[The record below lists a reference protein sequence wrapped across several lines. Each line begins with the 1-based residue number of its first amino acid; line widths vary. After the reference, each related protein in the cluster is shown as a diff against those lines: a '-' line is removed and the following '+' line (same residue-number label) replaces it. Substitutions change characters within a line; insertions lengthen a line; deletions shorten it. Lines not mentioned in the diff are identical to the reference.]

1 MRIEI
6 SVSVHNPQSKIRNCM
21 VDIPFWNRE
30 VETAERSRLQELQ
43 LQRLKTIIGW
53 ALKTPFYKRRLSQA
67 GIRSPEEVRSL
78 QDLHRVPFTT
88 KDDLRQNFPRG
99 LLAVEMREVIRIH
112 SSSGT
117 TGIPTVIYF
126 TRDDVDNW
134 TDLLARSIVGTG
146 AVPDDIFQNMMTY
159 GMFTG
164 GLGLHY
170 GAERVGM
177 TVIPIGG
184 GNTKRQI
191 QTMRDFQ
198 TTVVHVTP
206 SYLLHMHTK
215 LGEDGI
221 GRKDLALRKA
231 FIGAEPHSEN
241 TRRKLQDLLQI
252 DAYNSYGLSELNGPG
267 VAFECV
273 CKKDMHLWED
283 AYIAEI
289 IDPKTGEVLRDG
301 QEGELVL
308 TNLVRR
314 AMPILRYRTRDLA
327 FLHPEGC
334 DCGRTHRRL
343 SRILGR
349 TDDML
354 IINGVNVFPSQIEEK
369 IMKIPEVATNYQI
382 HVDKKGALDRL
393 TVKVEIYPKLFLGDV
408 AKLEMLR
415 DKIKQELQ
423 ASIVIA
429 PGIELHEPGSL
440 PVFEG
445 KAKRVVDERPKD

>member
-1 MRIEI
+1 MA
-6 SVSVHNPQSKIRNCM
+6 
-21 VDIPFWNRE
+21 DTPFWNRE
-30 VETAERSRLQELQ
+30 VETLERSRLETLQ
-43 LQRLKTIIGW
+43 LERLRATVGW
-53 ALKTPFYKRRLSQA
+53 AIRTAFYARRLGQA
-67 GIRSPEEVRSL
+67 GIHSPDDVHGL
-78 QDLHRVPFTT
+78 QDLQRIPFTT
-88 KDDLRQNFPRG
+88 KDDLRDNFPRG
-99 LLAVEMREVIRIH
+99 LLAVDMRDVVRIH

-126 TRDDVDNW
+126 ARDDIDNW

-146 AVPDDIFQNMMTY
+146 ATADDIFQNMMTY

-191 QTMRDFQ
+191 QTMRDFR
-198 TTVVHVTP
+198 TTVLHITP
-206 SYLLHMHTK
+206 SYLLHIHSK
-215 LGEDGI
+215 FGEDGI
-221 GRKDLALRKA
+221 TRDDLALRKA

-241 TRRKLQDLLQI
+241 TRRKLQDLLHI

-273 CKKDMHLWED
+273 CRKDMHLWED

-289 IDPKTGEVLRDG
+289 INPDSGQVLRDG

-314 AMPILRYRTRDLA
+314 ATPILRYRTRDLA
-327 FLHPEGC
+327 FLHPQGC

-369 IMKIPEVATNYQI
+369 IMRIPEVATNYQI
-382 HVDKKGALDRL
+382 HIDKNGALDRL
-393 TVKVEIYPKLFLGDV
+393 TVKVEIYPKLFLGEV
-408 AKLEMLR
+408 SRLEALR
-415 DKIKQELQ
+415 RKIQEELR
-423 ASIVIA
+423 ASIVIT
-429 PGIELHEPGSL
+429 PGVELHEPGAL

-445 KAKRVVDERPKD
+445 KAKRVVDDRPKD

>member
-1 MRIEI
+1 
-6 SVSVHNPQSKIRNCM
+6 M
-21 VDIPFWNRE
+21 VDVPFWNRE
-30 VETAERSRLQELQ
+30 VETAERSQLQTLQ
-43 LQRLKTIIGW
+43 LQRLKGIIAW

-67 GIRSPEEVRSL
+67 GINSPDDVRSL
-78 QDLHRVPFTT
+78 QDLQRIPFTT

-99 LLAVEMREVIRIH
+99 LLAVEMREVVRIH

-126 TRDDVDNW
+126 TRDDIDNW

-146 AVPDDIFQNMMTY
+146 AAAGDVFQNMMTY

-206 SYLLHMHTK
+206 SYLLHIHSR
-215 LGEDGI
+215 LGEDAI
-221 GRKDLALRKA
+221 LRKDLALRKA

-252 DAYNSYGLSELNGPG
+252 EAYNSYGLSELNGPG

-273 CKKDMHLWED
+273 CRKDMHVWED
-283 AYIAEI
+283 AYIAEV

-314 AMPILRYRTRDLA
+314 AMPMLRYRTRDLA
-327 FLHPEGC
+327 FLHPQGC

-354 IINGVNVFPSQIEEK
+354 IINGVNVFPSQIEER

-393 TVKVEIYPKLFLGDV
+393 TVKVEIYPKLFLGEA
-408 AKLEMLR
+408 AKLEALR
-415 DKIKQELQ
+415 DRIREELQ

-429 PGIELHEPGSL
+429 PVVELHEPGSL
-440 PVFEG
+440 PVSEG

>member
-1 MRIEI
+1 M
-6 SVSVHNPQSKIRNCM
+6 
-21 VDIPFWNRE
+21 DAPFWNRE
-30 VETAERSRLQELQ
+30 IETAERGRIEQLQ
-43 LQRLKTIIGW
+43 LQRLKTTVGW
-53 ALKTPFYKRRLSQA
+53 ALKTPFYRKRLTQV
-67 GIRSPEEVRSL
+67 GINSPEDIRSL
-78 QDLHRVPFTT
+78 QDLQRIPYTT
-88 KDDLRQNFPRG
+88 KDDLRLSFPKG
-99 LLAVEMREVIRIH
+99 LLAVEMKEVLRIH

-126 TRDDVDNW
+126 ARDDVDNW
-134 TDLLARSIVGTG
+134 TDLLARSITGTG
-146 AVPDDIFQNMMTY
+146 AVPGDVFQNMMTY

-191 QTMRDFQ
+191 QTMKDFQ

-206 SYLLHMHTK
+206 SYLLHIHSQ

-221 GRKDLALRKA
+221 GRQDLALRKA

-241 TRRKLQDLLQI
+241 TRRKLEELLQI
-252 DAYNSYGLSELNGPG
+252 EAYNSYGLSELNGPG

-273 CKKDMHLWED
+273 CKKDMHVWED
-283 AYIAEI
+283 AYIAEVI
-289 IDPKTGEVLRDG
+289 HPQTGAVLKEG
-301 QEGELVL
+301 EEGELVL
-308 TNLVRR
+308 TNVVRR
-314 AMPILRYRTRDLA
+314 ATPMLRYRTRDLA
-327 FLHPEGC
+327 FLYPQGC

-382 HVDKKGALDRL
+382 YVDKKGALDRL
-393 TVKVEIYPKLFLGDV
+393 TVKVEIYPKLFLGEV
-408 AKLEMLR
+408 AKLEALKHKIIDELR
-415 DKIKQELQ
+415 
-423 ASIVIA
+423 ASIVIS
-429 PGIELHEPGSL
+429 PLVELHEPGAL
-440 PVFEG
+440 PVSEG
-445 KAKRVVDERPKD
+445 KAKRVVDDRPKD

>member
-1 MRIEI
+1 M
-6 SVSVHNPQSKIRNCM
+6 M
-21 VDIPFWNRE
+21 DIPFWNRE
-30 VETAERSRLQELQ
+30 VETAERSRIEQIQ
-43 LQRLKTIIGW
+43 LERLRQTIGW
-53 ALKTPFYKRRLSQA
+53 ALKTNLYRKRLNQV
-67 GIRSPEEVRSL
+67 GINSPDDLKSL
-78 QDLHRVPFTT
+78 GDLRRIPFTT
-88 KDDLRQNFPRG
+88 KDDLRVSFPKG
-99 LLAVEMREVIRIH
+99 HLAVDMAEVLRIH

-117 TGIPTVIYF
+117 TGIPTVIYYC
-126 TRDDVDNW
+126 RDDVDNW
-134 TDLLARSIVGTG
+134 TDLLARSIVATG
-146 AVPDDIFQNMMTY
+146 AVSTDVFQNMMTY
-159 GMFTG
+159 GFFTG

-191 QTMRDFQ
+191 QTMKDFQ

-206 SYLLHMHTK
+206 SYLLHIHSK

-221 GRKDLALRKA
+221 HLTDLALRKA

-241 TRRKLQDLLQI
+241 TRRKIQDLLHI

-273 CKKDMHLWED
+273 CKKDMHVWED

-289 IDPKTGEVLRDG
+289 IDPKTGENLKDG

-308 TNLVRR
+308 TNVVRR
-314 AMPILRYRTRDLA
+314 ATPMLRYRTRDLA
-327 FLHPEGC
+327 FLYPEGC

-393 TVKVEIYPKLFLGDV
+393 TVKVEIYPKLFLGEV
-408 AKLEMLR
+408 AKLEALKHKIVEDLR
-415 DKIKQELQ
+415 
-423 ASIVIA
+423 ASITISPAV
-429 PGIELHEPGSL
+429 ELHEPGSL
-440 PVFEG
+440 PVYEG
-445 KAKRVVDERPKD
+445 KAKRVIDERPKD

>member
-1 MRIEI
+1 ME
-6 SVSVHNPQSKIRNCM
+6 
-21 VDIPFWNRE
+21 IPFWNKE
-30 VETAERSRLQELQ
+30 IETADRSRLEQIQLERLQ
-43 LQRLKTIIGW
+43 QTVAW
-53 ALKTPFYKRRLSQA
+53 ALKTPFYRKRFGQA
-67 GIRSPEEVRSL
+67 GINSPEDIKSL
-78 QDLHRVPFTT
+78 QDLRRLPFTT
-88 KDDLRQNFPRG
+88 KDDLRVSFPKG
-99 LLAVEMREVIRIH
+99 LLAVDMREVVRIH

-126 TRDDVDNW
+126 AQDDVNNW

-146 AVPDDIFQNMMTY
+146 ATDNDVFQNMMTY

-191 QTMRDFQ
+191 RTMKDFQ
-198 TTVVHVTP
+198 TTVLHVTP
-206 SYLLHMHTK
+206 SYLLHIHSK
-215 LGEDGI
+215 LGADGI
-221 GRKDLALRKA
+221 DRKDLALRRA
-231 FIGAEPHSEN
+231 LIGAEPHSEN
-241 TRRKLQDLLQI
+241 TRRKLQDLLEI
-252 DAYNSYGLSELNGPG
+252 EAFNSYGLSELNGPG

-273 CKKDMHLWED
+273 CRKDMHVWED

-289 IDPKTGEVLRDG
+289 IDPDTGEILKDG
-301 QEGELVL
+301 EQGELVL
-308 TNLVRR
+308 TNLIRR
-314 AMPILRYRTRDLA
+314 ATPILRYRTRDLA

-343 SRILGR
+343 SRIIGR

-369 IMKIPEVATNYQI
+369 IMKVPEVATNYQI

-408 AKLEMLR
+408 SKLEALR
-415 DKIKQELQ
+415 GRIREELR
-423 ASIVIA
+423 ASIVIS
-429 PGIELHEPGSL
+429 PVVELHEPGSL

>member
-1 MRIEI
+1 MD
-6 SVSVHNPQSKIRNCM
+6 V
-21 VDIPFWNRE
+21 PFWNRE
-30 VETAERSRLQELQ
+30 IETAERSRIEQFQ
-43 LQRLKTIIGW
+43 LQRLQHTIGW
-53 ALKTPFYKRRLSQA
+53 ALKTALYRKRLSQA
-67 GIRSPEEVRSL
+67 GINSPDDIRTL
-78 QDLHRVPFTT
+78 DDLRRIPFTT
-88 KDDLRQNFPRG
+88 KDDLRVSFPKG
-99 LLAVEMREVIRIH
+99 HLAVDMSEVLRIH

-117 TGIPTVIYF
+117 TGIPTVIYYA
-126 TRDDVDNW
+126 RDDVDNW
-134 TDLLARSIVGTG
+134 TDLLARSIIGTG
-146 AVPDDIFQNMMTY
+146 ATSADVFQNMMTY
-159 GMFTG
+159 GLFTG

-191 QTMRDFQ
+191 QTMKDFQ
-198 TTVVHVTP
+198 TTVLHVTP
-206 SYLLHMHTK
+206 SYLLHIHSK

-221 GRKDLALRKA
+221 CREDLALRKA

-273 CKKDMHLWED
+273 CKKDMHVWED
-283 AYIAEI
+283 AYIAEV
-289 IDPKTGEVLRDG
+289 IDPKTGEVLKDG

-308 TNLVRR
+308 TNVVRR
-314 AMPILRYRTRDLA
+314 ATPILRYRTRDLA
-327 FLHPEGC
+327 LLHPEGC

-369 IMKIPEVATNYQI
+369 IMKIPEVATNYLI

-393 TVKVEIYPKLFLGDV
+393 TVKVEIYPKLFLGEV
-408 AKLEMLR
+408 SKLEALKHRIVEELR
-415 DKIKQELQ
+415 
-423 ASIVIA
+423 ASITIS
-429 PGIELHEPGSL
+429 PGVELHEPGSL
-440 PVFEG
+440 PVSEG
-445 KAKRVVDERPKD
+445 KAKRVVDDRPKD